1 MCPSVNKDIFRD
13 VPFNAAKLIVTAR
26 GLYSGK
32 KARHALRR
40 ILPYARIR
48 NAGYRSVYVIE
59 THGNVLNIADR
70 ICHECLMDIGHTTA
84 VVEESKTSINDI
96 KDAALS
102 VADQTVGENES
113 FCFRIKKRGSRLL
126 EKDSRDIEEE
136 IGGDIW
142 ESLQQKY
149 GKKPNVDLEHPDVK
163 IVAEVLG
170 NVTAIGIQLK
180 YWKEISVEQTPIHD
194 S

>member
-13 VPFNAAKLIVTAR
+13 VPFSAAKLIVTAR

-32 KARHALRR
+32 KARRALRR

-84 VVEESKTSINDI
+84 VVEESKTSIKDI
-96 KDAALS
+96 KEAALS
-102 VADQTVGENES
+102 VANQVVGENES
-113 FCFRIKKRGSRLL
+113 FSFRIKKRGSQLL

-142 ESLQQKY
+142 ESLNQKY
-149 GKKPNVDLEHPDVK
+149 GKKPKVDLEHPDVK

-170 NVTAIGIQLK
+170 NITAIGIQLK
-180 YWKEISVEQTPIHD
+180 YWKEFSVEQTPIHG